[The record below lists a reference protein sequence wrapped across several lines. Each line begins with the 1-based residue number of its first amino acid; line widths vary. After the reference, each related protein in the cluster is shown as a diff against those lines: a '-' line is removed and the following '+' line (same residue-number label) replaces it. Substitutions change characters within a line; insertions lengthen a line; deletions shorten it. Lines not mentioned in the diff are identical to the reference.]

1 MGKYKHKYMRR
12 YKYMSQVT
20 GELLPNLWSVI
31 KTIYSDFKIYGIV
44 NLKWKYNKNG
54 F

>member
-1 MGKYKHKYMRR
+1 MKKYKHKYIRK

-20 GELLPNLWSVI
+20 GELIPDFWSVI
-31 KTIYSDFKIYGIV
+31 KTIYSDFKTFGII
-44 NLKWKYNKNG
+44 NLKWKYKRDG